1 MIATGQA
8 KRFSEVALNSIAKN
22 QIAIAK
28 ISDWII
34 PTINA
39 RLLSVI
45 AAIGHINIGYPAG
58 Q

>member
-1 MIATGQA
+1 MAAGQA
-8 KRFSEVALNSIAKN
+8 NRLSEVALNSAAKN
-22 QIAIAK
+22 QIASAK
-28 ISDWII
+28 IRDWII

-39 RLLSVI
+39 RLFSVI

>member
-1 MIATGQA
+1 MMAAGQV
-8 KRFSEVALNSIAKN
+8 KRFSEEALNSLAKN

-34 PTINA
+34 PTIKA
-39 RLLSVI
+39 RLFSVM

>member
-1 MIATGQA
+1 MMVAGQA
-8 KRFSEVALNSIAKN
+8 KRFSEVAPNSTAKN
-22 QIAIAK
+22 QIARAK

-34 PTINA
+34 PTIKA
-39 RLLSVI
+39 RLFSVI